1 MSFID
6 FVLDIDTKLFLF
18 FNGMHT
24 PFLDVLMFNISKIWI
39 WIPLYL
45 GVIAFI
51 VKKWKQESIWIL
63 LSLIICFAL
72 TDQLTNL
79 IKEIFGRLRPSHEPA
94 LAGLVHHVQGYLG
107 GKFSFVSGHA
117 ANVFGFALLSALIIK
132 NTIYSWAIFFW
143 AVAVA
148 YSRIY
153 LGVHYPLDILG
164 GMSLGMGIATIIF
177 LIWNRFQKKL
187 ISEIKSR
194 FF

>member
-1 MSFID
+1 MSFIEA
-6 FVLDIDTKLFLF
+6 VLDIDTQLFLF
-18 FNGMHT
+18 LNGLHT
-24 PFLDVLMFNISKIWI
+24 PFLDVLMLNISNIWI

-51 VKKWKQESIWIL
+51 VKKWKMESIWIL
-63 LSLIICFAL
+63 LSIIICFAL

-79 IKEIFGRLRPSHEPA
+79 IKESFGRLRPSHEPSIE
-94 LAGLVHHVQGYLG
+94 GLVHHVQGYLG
-107 GKFSFVSGHA
+107 GKFGFVSGHSS
-117 ANVFGFALLSALIIK
+117 NVFGFALISALIIK
-132 NTIYSWAIFFW
+132 NAIYSWAIFFW
-143 AVAVA
+143 AATVA

-153 LGVHYPLDILG
+153 LGVHYPLDIFG
-164 GMSLGMGIATIIF
+164 GMVLGMGIATIIF